1 MMGLAGDAVKR
12 PQVPGGFYDP
22 QKGTK
27 TNIMC
32 SACNL
37 VCHPEKKVRAKRMK
51 MWLQGGVSIQR
62 EDGTIE
68 TMPVEDAR
76 AYVAA
81 MPSEQRVLYEDI
93 VDSEE

>member
-1 MMGLAGDAVKR
+1 MQR
-12 PQVPGGFYDP
+12 PKVPGGFYDP

-62 EDGTIE
+62 DDGTIE

-76 AYVAA
+76 AYLHA
-81 MPSEQRVLYEDI
+81 MPPEKRARYEDPS
-93 VDSEE
+93 DTGE

>member
-1 MMGLAGDAVKR
+1 
-12 PQVPGGFYDP
+12 
-22 QKGTK
+22 
-27 TNIMC
+27 
-32 SACNL
+32 
-37 VCHPEKKVRAKRMK
+37 MK

-93 VDSEE
+93 VDN